1 MRITLIGCR
10 SESFQ
15 SEPRFVFCVRACVR
29 TCLYP
34 SGRGFE
40 KSILAEGSLVP
51 DDKAEPKESDDRPG
65 GIRRE
70 RSFERKMP
78 SGWNIDLRRM
88 RFDRLK
94 FQKTDDVVDE

>member
-1 MRITLIGCR
+1 M
-10 SESFQ
+10 
-15 SEPRFVFCVRACVR
+15 
-29 TCLYP
+29 
-34 SGRGFE
+34 
-40 KSILAEGSLVP
+40 P